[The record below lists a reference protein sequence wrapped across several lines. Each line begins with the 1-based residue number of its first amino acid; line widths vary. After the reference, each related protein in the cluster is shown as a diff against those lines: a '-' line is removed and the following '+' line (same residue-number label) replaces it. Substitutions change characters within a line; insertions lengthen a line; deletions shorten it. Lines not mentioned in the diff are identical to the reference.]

1 MPEFHT
7 VARPLLKAV
16 AAAVAA
22 SQSLTNNKHTMTQNY
37 LKSTLALAA
46 IVALPTLSWGGTTTK
61 AAAPA
66 PAEKINSS
74 AITGDIGVG
83 VYSAMYSRGQILFNQ
98 NPTILPYIDLFATA
112 YEGDGFLNKAVLS
125 LNITE
130 YYGHKKVPG
139 SGSNSSWYENDFIP
153 GIALTFGKVT
163 ISESIHWYTSPNN
176 TVGSTT
182 FQGLNS
188 SIGFDDGDLL
198 GAFALHPAFTYMQ
211 KMNGHGGYYE
221 ISAGPGASSGPIS
234 IAFPVALGYGEDGFY
249 GAATGKAPK
258 NGFAYFSVGTKITY
272 TLPVPKT
279 YGTWAL
285 SAGVTYYSK
294 DTEVT
299 EQSSFVSGG
308 NPTSLK
314 DNDVVASA
322 GLQVN
327 F

>member
-1 MPEFHT
+1 
-7 VARPLLKAV
+7 
-16 AAAVAA
+16 
-22 SQSLTNNKHTMTQNY
+22 MTQSH

-46 IVALPTLSWGGTTTK
+46 IVALPTLSWAGTTTK
-61 AAAPA
+61 AAAPT
-66 PAEKINSS
+66 PVEKINSS
-74 AITGDIGVG
+74 AITGDIGVS

-98 NPTILPYIDLFATA
+98 NPTILPYIDLFGTA

-176 TVGSTT
+176 TAGSTT

-188 SIGFDDGDLL
+188 SISYDDSDLL
-198 GAFALHPAFTYMQ
+198 GALALHPSFTYMQ
-211 KMNGHGGYYE
+211 KINGHGGYYE
-221 ISAGPGASSGPIS
+221 VSGGPGFSSGPVS
-234 IAFPVALGYGEDGFY
+234 LAFPLAVGFGEDGFY
-249 GAATGKAPK
+249 GAEAGKAPK
-258 NGFAYFSVGTKITY
+258 NGFAYFSVGSKVTY
-272 TLPVPKT
+272 TLPMPKT

-285 SAGVTYYSK
+285 SAGVTYYAK
-294 DTEVT
+294 DTKVT
-299 EQSSFVSGG
+299 EQASFVANGS
-308 NPTSLK
+308 PTTLK
-314 DNDVVASA
+314 NNDIVGTA
-322 GLQVN
+322 GLQLN